1 MTTATR
7 LPVLLLE
14 PSALLR
20 QTVALTAISI
30 GVGSVWQASNI
41 GSAAAMLQTQP
52 FSGAVVAVDATDD
65 CRHHALPLIESI
77 RSGMTA
83 SAADIPVY
91 VVVHACSQSLMTSLG
106 PLDVARVLIKPFR
119 ARVLIEALAS
129 LFAESAQAVLPAP
142 ANFCGL
148 KLGKDHHSTIQ
159 IECRASQWQ

>member
-1 MTTATR
+1 MTTAMH

-41 GSAAAMLQTQP
+41 RAAMDMVKTQP
-52 FSGAVVAVDATDD
+52 FSGAVVALDATDD
-65 CRHHALPLIESI
+65 RHHDALPLIESI

-83 SAADIPVY
+83 SPAGIPVY
-91 VVVHACSQSLMTSLG
+91 VVVNECSQSLMARLG
-106 PLDVARVLIKPFR
+106 PLDVERVLIKPFR

-129 LFAESAQAVLPAP
+129 LFAESAKAVHPSAYE
-142 ANFCGL
+142 
-148 KLGKDHHSTIQ
+148 HSTM
-159 IECRASQWQ
+159 